1 MSSSPRVGR
10 RARRG
15 LTIPEILVAAFLLAL
30 LLGIL
35 ARFFQIGGRITTE
48 ELGRNKA
55 EAVLLTLLTKFR
67 RDMSTAAAPGLS
79 LSENGEVLL
88 IHPVTLSDVG
98 SVVYQNRLL
107 LWAFRPGDKQVAR
120 IEALTYSGFV
130 FDGTPHRADEATLL
144 GLDGSSEF
152 TRTANLFSGIT
163 RFEIETNPSV
173 DPPFLGSPLVLEV
186 DVEVPTS
193 TTRTSISLREVFHLR
208 NSGS

>member
-1 MSSSPRVGR
+1 MSRSPRMR
-10 RARRG
+10 RRG

-30 LLGIL
+30 LLGIV

-79 LSENGEVLL
+79 LSEGGEVLL

-98 SVVYQNRLL
+98 SVVYQSRLL
-107 LWAFRPGDKQVAR
+107 LWVFRPDTKQVAR
-120 IEALTYSGFV
+120 KEALTYSGFV
-130 FDGTPHRADEATLL
+130 FDGTPFRAAEGTLL
-144 GLDGSSEF
+144 GLDTIVDF
-152 TRTANLFSGIT
+152 NRTANLFSGIT
-163 RFEIETNPSV
+163 KFKIETNPGV

-186 DVEVPTS
+186 DVEVPAS